1 MTNAQTPATAPIPP
15 DPVSTTSAPIPRA
28 SRLSAHAVTLGY
40 GGRNALDDV
49 SIRVGRGELVA
60 LIGPN
65 GAGKSTLLSAIAGDA
80 SPSSGTVHLD
90 DRPLSSYR
98 PLEMARLRAVLTQS
112 NEVSFSFTVAEVVDM
127 GRAPWASESDLA
139 TDRAVVDQALRDADL
154 EHLQH
159 RRVPELSGGERA
171 RVAYARVRAQ
181 GCDLLLLDEPTASL
195 DIRHQERL
203 LSQVRE
209 HTRAGGS
216 AVVVLH
222 DLNLAAAFA
231 DRVVLLDAGHVQADG
246 APHEVL
252 TPALLSRVYQY
263 PIRVFTDPSG
273 ELTIL
278 PHRTV
283 TKENS
288 YV

>member
-1 MTNAQTPATAPIPP
+1 MTTSHTHAPDPATPP
-15 DPVSTTSAPIPRA
+15 PR
-28 SRLSAHAVTLGY
+28 SRLSADQLTLGY
-40 GGRNALDDV
+40 GGRTALDAV
-49 SIRVGRGELVA
+49 SMRVGRGELVA

-65 GAGKSTLLSAIAGDA
+65 GAGKSTLLSAIAGDVT
-80 SPSSGTVHLD
+80 PSSGTVHLD
-90 DRPLSSYR
+90 ERTLSSYR

-127 GRAPWASESDLA
+127 GRAPWAAESDLA
-139 TDRAVVDQALRDADL
+139 TDRAAVDQALRDADL

-231 DRVVLLDAGHVQADG
+231 DRVVLLDAGRVQADG

-252 TPALLSRVYQY
+252 TPELLSRVYQY
-263 PIRVFTDPSG
+263 PIRVDTDSSG

-278 PHRTV
+278 PQRTT

>member
-1 MTNAQTPATAPIPP
+1 MTTPL
-15 DPVSTTSAPIPRA
+15 
-28 SRLSAHAVTLGY
+28 LSADGLTLGY
-40 GGRNALDDV
+40 GARTVLDGV
-49 SIRVGRGELVA
+49 NLRVDRGELVA

-65 GAGKSTLLSAIAGDA
+65 GAGKSTLLAAIAGDA
-80 SPSSGTVHLD
+80 SPSAGTVRLD
-90 DRPLSSYR
+90 DRPLSAFR
-98 PLEMARLRAVLTQS
+98 PLEMARRRSVLTQS

-127 GRAPWASESDLA
+127 GRAPWAAESDAA
-139 TDRAVVDQALRDADL
+139 TDRAVVDRALRDADL

-181 GCDLLLLDEPTASL
+181 DCDLLLLDEPTASL

-203 LSQVRE
+203 LAQVRE
-209 HTRAGGS
+209 HTLAGGS

-231 DRVVLLDAGHVQADG
+231 DRVVLLDAGRVQADG
-246 APHEVL
+246 PPRDVL
-252 TPALLSRVYQY
+252 TPDLLSRVYQY
-263 PIRVFTDPSG
+263 PIRVIHDPAG

-278 PHRTV
+278 PHRTA
-283 TKENS
+283 TKENAHA
-288 YV
+288 